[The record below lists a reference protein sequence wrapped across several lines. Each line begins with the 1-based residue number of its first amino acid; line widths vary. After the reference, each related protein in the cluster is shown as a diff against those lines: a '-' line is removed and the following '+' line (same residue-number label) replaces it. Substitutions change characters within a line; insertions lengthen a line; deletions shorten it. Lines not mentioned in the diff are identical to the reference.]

1 MNASLSGRTA
11 VVTGA
16 SRGIGRATALALAAE
31 GANLALI
38 ARSGDRLTA
47 LVEEIRSAGGG
58 ARAIAFDLGDL
69 ERVPEI
75 AREALESLGGRLD
88 ILVNNAG
95 TFHESAFA
103 DMDVADLERV
113 LRVNL
118 NSPFMLTRELLPA
131 LKASSG
137 RVVNVVSTSAQQ
149 GYEHQ
154 AAYCASKHGLL
165 GLMRALALEAKADG
179 VHVHNLCPGGVDTD
193 FIKGTKLGE
202 RLAGQTMI
210 APEDIARTVVFVCS
224 QPANVDL
231 AELTI
236 RRFSK

>member
-1 MNASLSGRTA
+1 MKQSIRGLTA

-16 SRGIGRATALALAAE
+16 SRGIGRATALSLAE
-31 GANLALI
+31 QGARLGLI
-38 ARSGDRLTA
+38 ARSGEALDLLAGEICANGGEAHPLT
-47 LVEEIRSAGGG
+47 V
-58 ARAIAFDLGDL
+58 DLGN
-69 ERVPEI
+69 I
-75 AREALESLGGRLD
+75 AGIPAAVATMIGALGKID
-88 ILVNNAG
+88 VLVNNAG

-103 DMDVADLERV
+103 DMKVEDLERT

-118 NSPFMLTRELLPA
+118 TAPFVLTRELLPKI
-131 LKASSG
+131 KAVRG
-137 RVVNVVSTSAQQ
+137 RVVNIVSSSGMQ

-154 AAYCASKHGLL
+154 SAYCASKHGLL
-165 GLMRALALEAKADG
+165 GLMRALALEVKRDG

-210 APEDIARTVVFVCS
+210 APEDIAEMVVFLLK
-224 QPANVDL
+224 QPPHIDL
-231 AELTI
+231 PEMVL